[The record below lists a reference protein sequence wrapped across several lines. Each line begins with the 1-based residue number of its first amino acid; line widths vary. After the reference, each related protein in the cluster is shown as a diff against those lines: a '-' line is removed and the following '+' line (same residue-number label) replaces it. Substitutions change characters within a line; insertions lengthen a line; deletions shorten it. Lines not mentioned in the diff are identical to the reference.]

1 MFGDLECGYCK
12 RSSAE
17 LSRLEATYGDRVL
30 FVFKHFPMDPACNP
44 GVKNRKHKN
53 ACDAA
58 KASVCAQQQGL
69 FWPFHDLAYKN
80 QHLLDDQALRTYAL
94 QVGADGAKYDACLKT
109 DVPLQ
114 TVSHDGEVGATL
126 DIHGTPRIFIN
137 GKLYRSGSS
146 AEAMAKEIEQALG
159 ASPQDAAMAAKTL
172 HEVDAVAPIPDDV
185 APTQSVAFGDLAFD
199 MDAFEDAIVDGKAVS
214 AKHEVPA
221 MKVTWYDA
229 KGACEAA
236 GKRLCTEKS
245 G

>member
-1 MFGDLECGYCK
+1 
-12 RSSAE
+12 SAE

-44 GVKNRKHKN
+44 GVKNRKHKD

-80 QHLLDDQALRTYAL
+80 QHLLDDRALRTYAL
-94 QVGADGAKYDACLKT
+94 QVGADGATYGACLKT

-126 DIHGTPRIFIN
+126 DFHGTPRIFIN

-146 AEAMAKEIEQALG
+146 
-159 ASPQDAAMAAKTL
+159 
-172 HEVDAVAPIPDDV
+172 
-185 APTQSVAFGDLAFD
+185 
-199 MDAFEDAIVDGKAVS
+199 
-214 AKHEVPA
+214 
-221 MKVTWYDA
+221 
-229 KGACEAA
+229 
-236 GKRLCTEKS
+236 
-245 G
+245 